1 MSTVHHRRRLSPAAR
16 QGARRLFIV
25 FAALGV
31 WFGGIAVIDGIVWA
45 TGKLEGKVPG
55 VRALVLRK

>member
-1 MSTVHHRRRLSPAAR
+1 MSTVHHRRRLGGPAR
-16 QGARRLFIV
+16 QGARRLVILA
-25 FAALGV
+25 AALGV
-31 WFGGIAVIDGIVWA
+31 WFGTIAVIDGIVWA